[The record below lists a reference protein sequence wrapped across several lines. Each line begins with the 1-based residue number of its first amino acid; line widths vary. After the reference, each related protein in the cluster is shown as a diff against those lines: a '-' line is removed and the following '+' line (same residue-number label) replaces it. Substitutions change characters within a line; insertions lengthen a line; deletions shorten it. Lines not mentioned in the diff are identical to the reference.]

1 MPAPRHGPRSWLR
14 GRVLSHGVS
23 PLRAALLLSACTALA
38 ASAAP
43 RAGGRLPDRDAAVI
57 VAQGMQVAIDRAT
70 FFEDGGLLAMGLRNG
85 SYEVARARL
94 RIVVFDERLRLKGS
108 VGYCAGLLQPG
119 TRQPLLIPLEVK
131 GASVRDTYAVY
142 VEEVLT
148 PRRSLTLQ
156 QGLPEALGEARSAV
170 NLRGWRLTT
179 VETPRSGDIPACPCE
194 CADAERLSRDGC
206 GSLGPAAFTCT
217 PMLPGCSQGFTCK
230 R

>member
-1 MPAPRHGPRSWLR
+1 M
-14 GRVLSHGVS
+14 GRRVS
-23 PLRAALLLSACTALA
+23 RLRAVLLLSACAVA
-38 ASAAP
+38 AATDAP
-43 RAGGRLPDRDAAVI
+43 RARGRLPDRDATVI
-57 VAQGMQVAIDRAT
+57 VAQGMNVAVDRAT
-70 FFEDGGLLAMGLRNG
+70 FFEDGGLIAMRLRNS

-108 VGYCAGLLQPG
+108 VSYCTGLIQPG

-131 GASVRDTYAVY
+131 GAGVRDNFGVY

-148 PRRSLTLQ
+148 PRRSYTLH
-156 QGLPEALGEARSAV
+156 QGLTEALNEAQSAV

-179 VETPRSGDIPACPCE
+179 VEAARAGEIPECPCE
-194 CADAERLSRDGC
+194 CADAEQLARDGC
-206 GSLGPAAFTCT
+206 AATGPEAFTCT